1 MVLLVHGDVLLIGLL
16 FFEALHLLTHR
27 AKAKK
32 AAAAAAAATA
42 GGGTATSAAAG
53 SGNGGRK
60 PRRIPLPRPPALP
73 IPRRWLYSVAFTF
86 MGASQAVHWFAAST
100 YAVAI
105 GRAVEATV
113 GGVLRAASATVVA
126 TLFSSL
132 HLLLLPLLAFVV
144 FAALQMS
151 WASPWANPG
160 GLGGR
165 GGGGDDDDMMHGGE
179 GGVRRPWFVREY
191 VEQSANPK
199 LEVRREEEEEKEVDE
214 CIGYWVL
221 YWMWYRSPLC
231 MECGVMCVECM
242 MMQCIVWCILGTPL
256 VAPDVW

>member
-42 GGGTATSAAAG
+42 AGGTATSAAAG

-199 LEVRREEEEEKEVDE
+199 LEVRREEEEVEE
-214 CIGYWVL
+214 CIGYRVL

-231 MECGVMCVECM
+231 ME
-242 MMQCIVWCILGTPL
+242 
-256 VAPDVW
+256 